1 MSCFFGLLIAI
12 FSRSLF
18 NVFYIHLALA
28 CSNWIK
34 TCLDSSS
41 RILESCPL
49 ISFWH
54 FCWYFEQVHVKWV
67 KSAVRLCFVVL
78 ACLRSSWGQHYSVL
92 ALNTVHSPILVFT
105 PIMHCRFEQFLPNI
119 SSFDQSTVSSSLRK
133 LVKPKKSDKHS
144 RSFVW
149 KLISK
154 PSCVLVVF
162 ICANKNKQY
171 ICI

>member
-1 MSCFFGLLIAI
+1 MNVDLFRGGSSWAEIAMSCFFGLLIAI

-18 NVFYIHLALA
+18 NVFHIRLALA

-92 ALNTVHSPILVFT
+92 ALDTVHSPYLGIHSDYALSFWAIPAKHKQFR
-105 PIMHCRFEQFLPNI
+105 PIYRFFQP
-119 SSFDQSTVSSSLRK
+119 
-133 LVKPKKSDKHS
+133 
-144 RSFVW
+144 
-149 KLISK
+149 
-154 PSCVLVVF
+154 
-162 ICANKNKQY
+162 
-171 ICI
+171 